1 MKHIPLRAYW
11 ELLAQYIRPLWL
23 KTLLLA
29 GLIFAGIGLQVA
41 NPQVIRYFL
50 DTALAQGDNTRL
62 LYAALIFLGASVALQ
77 VVTVASTYVGED
89 VGWTSTNRLR
99 ADLALHCLR
108 LDMGFHKNRTP
119 GEMIERI
126 DGDVANLAI
135 FFAQF
140 VVRVL
145 GSLLLLVGVLIAL
158 AVEDWRLCLAM
169 TIYAVSAVAILI
181 RMREIAV
188 PHWTAAREASAEL
201 FGFLEERLN
210 GTEDIRSSGAR
221 EYVLRDLFRFNRAR
235 LNKERRAGTAS
246 TFMVMAWLGLYTIG
260 QVIAFT
266 VGYALFRDG
275 LLTLGTVYL
284 IVYYTDA
291 IYRPIEQL
299 TDQIQ
304 NLQKAGASIERVQE
318 LYRTQPKVRDGYGA
332 PLPEGALGVAFEQVS
347 FAYDDEPP
355 PARLVAATEAIAP
368 DTPRRAPVDVE
379 ALQAATGNPPDD
391 LHHGADV
398 VDDHGA
404 ELVLRA
410 IDFHLQPGMT
420 LGLLGRTGS
429 GKTTMTRLLF
439 RLYDPASGAI
449 RLGHSERWVELR
461 DARLDD
467 LRRRVGIVTQD
478 VQLFRASVRDNLTF
492 FDREIPDERIM
503 AALDELEL
511 GDWCRALPQGLDTE
525 LAAGGGGLSAG
536 EAQLLAFT
544 RVFLK
549 NPGLVILDEASSR
562 LDPATEA
569 RIERAIDR
577 LLQNRTAIIVAHR
590 LATVHRA
597 DQILILEDGAIV
609 EQGAYRDLVRDPAS
623 RFARLLRT
631 GQMEEVLA

>member
-11 ELLAQYIRPLWL
+11 ELLSHYIRPLWR
-23 KTLLLA
+23 KALLLA
-29 GLIFAGIGLQVA
+29 FLILAGIGLQVA

-50 DTALAQGDNTRL
+50 DTALAQGDNTNL
-62 LYAALIFLGASVALQ
+62 IYAALIFLGASVLLQ
-77 VVTVASTYVGED
+77 IVTVASTYVGED

-135 FFAQF
+135 FFSQF
-140 VVRVL
+140 VVRVV
-145 GSLLLLVGVLIAL
+145 GSLLLLIGVLIAL

-169 TIYAVSAVAILI
+169 TIYAIVALAVLI

-221 EYVLRDLFRFNRAR
+221 EYVLRDLFRFNRER
-235 LNKERRAGTAS
+235 LQKERRAGTAS
-246 TFMVMAWLGLYTIG
+246 TFMVMTWLGLYTIG

-266 VGYALFRDG
+266 VGYFLFRDG

-304 NLQKAGASIERVQE
+304 NLQKAGASIERVNE
-318 LYRTQPKVRDGYGA
+318 LYNTTPKVVDGVGE
-332 PLPEGALGVAFEQVS
+332 PLPDGALGVQFRQVS

-355 PARLVAATEAIAP
+355 PERLVKSNGAP
-368 DTPRRAPVDVE
+368 VTVEKLDRAPLDIE
-379 ALQAATGNPPDD
+379 AVQAAPNGVPHTGNGVEVTIDNAP
-391 LHHGADV
+391 
-398 VDDHGA
+398 
-404 ELVLRA
+404 ELVLKA
-410 IDFHLQPGMT
+410 IELQLQPGQI

-429 GKTTMTRLLF
+429 GKTTITRLLF
-439 RLYDPASGAI
+439 RLYDPIDGAI
-449 RLGHSERWVELR
+449 RLGHDDRWVELR
-461 DARLDD
+461 DTRLDD
-467 LRRRVGIVTQD
+467 LRARVGIVTQD

-492 FDREIPDERIM
+492 FDPAISDDRIM
-503 AALDELEL
+503 AALDELDL
-511 GDWCRALPQGLDTE
+511 GDWCRNLPQGLDTE

-569 RIERAIDR
+569 RIEHAIDR
-577 LLQNRTAIIVAHR
+577 LLAGRTAIIVAHR

-597 DQILILEDGAIV
+597 DQIMILEDGSV
-609 EQGAYRDLVRDPAS
+609 LEHGAYRDLVRNSDS